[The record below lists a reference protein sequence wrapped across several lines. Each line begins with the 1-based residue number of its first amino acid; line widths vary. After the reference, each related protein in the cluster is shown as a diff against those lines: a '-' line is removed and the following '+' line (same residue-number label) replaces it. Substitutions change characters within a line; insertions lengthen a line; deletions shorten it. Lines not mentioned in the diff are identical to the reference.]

1 MIDCLIIGAGPG
13 GMTAGI
19 YAKRANLKT
28 VMLEKGAPGGK
39 MTTTFEVDNWP
50 GSGRISG
57 PDLSME
63 MFTHTQNTGVDYQ
76 YGDVANITVE
86 DGFKRVHLNDG
97 SHVDAKTIII
107 ASGMD
112 SRRLNAT
119 HEEKYLVRGIS
130 FCAVCDGAFYKG
142 QHVVVLGGGNSAME
156 EANYLTT
163 LDIDVTIV
171 HRREGFRAD
180 QHAIDI
186 AKANPRISWKLG
198 YVLTEYMGDN
208 FVESIK
214 IKNVE
219 TGEEEILETSA
230 VFMFIGHLPN
240 TQFVKDLNIT
250 NDWGF
255 IEANEKMET
264 SVPGIFAIGDVI
276 DKELRQ
282 IVTASADGAIA
293 AQNAVKYLE
302 AQKHLT

>member
-13 GMTAGI
+13 GLTASI
-19 YAKRANLKT
+19 YAKRANLHT

-63 MFTHTQNTGVDYQ
+63 MFNHTQETGVEYR
-76 YGDVANITVE
+76 YGDVQKITDE
-86 DGFKRVHLNDG
+86 KTFKRVHLMDG
-97 SHVDAKTIII
+97 STLDARSIII
-107 ASGMD
+107 ASGMEA
-112 SRRLNAT
+112 RRLNAT

-142 QHVVVLGGGNSAME
+142 KKVIVLGGGNSAME

-186 AKANPRISWKLG
+186 AQSNPRISWKLG
-198 YVLTEYMGDN
+198 YVLTEYIGET
-208 FVESIK
+208 FVEAVK
-214 IKNVE
+214 LKHVE
-219 TGEEEILETSA
+219 SGEEEILETDA

-240 TQFVKDLNIT
+240 TGFVKDLNIT

-264 SVPGIFAIGDVI
+264 GIPGLFAIGDVI

-282 IVTASADGAIA
+282 IVTAASDGAVA
-293 AQNAVKYLE
+293 AQNVVKYLE
-302 AQKHLT
+302 NQKRI